1 MNVDLHCHTNMSDGS
16 LTPEQLVELANER
29 ALDILSITDHDTLDA
44 YSAIKVIPPRLQL
57 ITGIEFSSQWR
68 KQGIHIVGLNV
79 DPLSESI
86 IFGVAQQKKARLD
99 RAEKIA
105 ERLSNLGFEHCL
117 ERARRF
123 WPTGRLGALILPSIL
138 LI

>member
-16 LTPEQLVELANER
+16 LTPEQLVDLANER

-44 YSAIKVIPPRLQL
+44 YSAIKVIPPKLQL

-68 KQGIHIVGLNV
+68 KQGIHIVGLHV

-86 IFGVAQQKKARLD
+86 IFGVAQQKKSSSR
-99 RAEKIA
+99 
-105 ERLSNLGFEHCL
+105 S
-117 ERARRF
+117 
-123 WPTGRLGALILPSIL
+123 GRKNR
-138 LI
+138 